1 MQQEITN
8 LQEQI
13 EQTYPKIMGVISEVH
28 KKVVG
33 QDDLIEWLLIALL
46 AKWHILLEWVPGL
59 AKTLSV
65 DSLSKTM
72 DLWFSRIQFTPDLLP
87 SDLIWTEIFNSKTQE
102 FKTKF
107 WPVFNNFILADEIN
121 RAPSKVQS
129 ALLEAMAEKQITIW
143 DQTYKLQEPFIVLAT
158 QNPLEQSWTY
168 KLPEAQMDRF
178 LLKID
183 VNYPKKEDELNI
195 YKKFS
200 DGFWETINKVL
211 TRDDIFEIQNIIQ
224 SIYVSDKIFD
234 YVYEIIDSTRNPEMY
249 NLEEIKNYIDYWV
262 SPRWWLA
269 LISSAKVIA
278 FLNKRIFIV
287 PEDIKQV
294 AENVL
299 SHRLWLTYEAIADE
313 IWVKDII
320 QKIIEQIKVI

>member
-1 MQQEITN
+1 MQQEINN
-8 LQEQI
+8 LQDQI
-13 EQTYPKIMGVISEVH
+13 EQTYPKIMEVISEVH

-107 WPVFNNFILADEIN
+107 WPVFSNFILADEIN

-183 VNYPKKEDELNI
+183 VDYPNKEDELNI

-278 FLNKRIFIV
+278 FLNKRTFIV